1 MVPNNS
7 LLRSFQLHQ
16 AEYEAKVIEV
26 MRSGWYILGK
36 EVTAFEAEFAAFVG
50 AKHCIG
56 VDNGLNAIVL
66 GIKALD
72 IGAGDEVI
80 VAANTYIATVL
91 GASLNKATPVFV
103 DADEYHNMDPY
114 SIEKAITPRSKAVL
128 VTHFYGQACRMDII
142 KEICDRRGI
151 ALLEDCAQA
160 HGAECCGKQVGTWG
174 LMGFFSFY
182 PTKNLGGFG
191 DGGAVTTDDEAMNQ
205 KLRAL
210 RNYGSVRRYE
220 NVYEGHNSRLD
231 ELQAG
236 LLRVK
241 LKYLPDITNE
251 RQRIASRYMTEICN
265 PKVTFPKTA
274 PGCSHVYHLF
284 VVEVEDREAFR
295 KHLAD
300 QGVSSDVHYP
310 VPPYLAK
317 PYVHLG
323 YTRADFPV
331 TEAHYSRIVSLPI
344 FTGMTK
350 EEQDQVI
357 AAVNSY

>member
-7 LLRSFQLHQ
+7 LIRSFELHKD
-16 AEYEAKVIEV
+16 EYEAKAIEV

-36 EVTAFEAEFAAFVG
+36 EVAAFEEEFAAFVG
-50 AKHCIG
+50 SKHCIG

-103 DADEYHNMDPY
+103 DADEYHNIDPEK
-114 SIEKAITPRSKAVL
+114 IEKAITPKTKAVL
-128 VTHFYGQACRMDII
+128 VTHFYGQACRMDKI
-142 KEICDRRGI
+142 KEICDRYDI

-160 HGAECCGKQVGTWG
+160 HGAACCGRQVGTWG
-174 LMGFFSFY
+174 CMGFFSFY

-191 DGGAVTTDDEAMNQ
+191 DGGAVTTDDDALDQKIRAM
-205 KLRAL
+205 
-210 RNYGSVRRYE
+210 RNYGSIRRYE
-220 NVYEGHNSRLD
+220 NEYEGHNSRLD

-241 LKYLPDITNE
+241 LKYLPDITDE
-251 RQRIASRYMTEICN
+251 RRFIANRYMTEIIN
-265 PKVTFPKTA
+265 PKIEFPRTA
-274 PGCSHVYHLF
+274 VDCTHVYHLF
-284 VVEVEDREAFR
+284 VVQVEDREDFR
-295 KHLAD
+295 KHLAEH
-300 QGVSSDVHYP
+300 GVSTDVHYP

-317 PYVHLG
+317 PYEHLG
-323 YTRADFPV
+323 YTREDFPV
-331 TEAHYSRIVSLPI
+331 TEQLYSRIVSIPI
-344 FTGMTK
+344 FTGMTQ

-357 AAVNSY
+357 AAINCY